1 MELTD
6 EQLQKIIDTITGYI
20 PNGLSC
26 PVCGKSHWNLSNL
39 VMEVKEYEKDE
50 NLIGEKRVT
59 PFITLTCKNC
69 SNTLFFNAI
78 RLGII
83 EKDSNKKDNTDTSKE

>member
-1 MELTD
+1 
-6 EQLQKIIDTITGYI
+6 
-20 PNGLSC
+20 
-26 PVCGKSHWNLSNL
+26 
-39 VMEVKEYEKDE
+39 MEVKEYEKDE

>member
-1 MELTD
+1 MKLTD
-6 EQLQKIIDTITGYI
+6 EQLQKIIDIINGYI

-50 NLIGEKRVT
+50 Q
-59 PFITLTCKNC
+59 
-69 SNTLFFNAI
+69 S
-78 RLGII
+78 
-83 EKDSNKKDNTDTSKE
+83 